1 MDLKMCRLISRLHI
15 LRYIGYIG
23 NRKTLY
29 LHKIQ
34 CNMENKSFS
43 LSRIKI
49 KRLFGN
55 KNIDWKLYQDVNIL
69 GGINGSGKST
79 ILKCVN
85 SILQNEFL
93 EEDTLKL
100 VDSIE
105 LFFANDIVVKWN
117 KFVCNRKE
125 FIPEKDCSYSY
136 SGLNKEGLVTIQKIQ
151 VEQNGE
157 KIDFEDL
164 KKKLNVYF
172 ISTFDT
178 IILKDVSD
186 ILENKD
192 IKTNLDLMIHN
203 QIVKRNGLIVE
214 SVSMYRDEI
223 KKESIDEFAK
233 NYKELFLEKVIDDV
247 LAKKDINVL
256 TKINDKDKLKQ
267 FVLDLFKDEEN
278 SVRTFFEEKMREI
291 VKKKVISEI
300 YEYLDSFFVDK
311 TSIKDTG
318 SFDSLIN
325 NSRINYLQLST
336 GEKQLLY
343 ILLVVFNTNKKTCIL
358 LMDEPDLGL
367 HVIWKEKFVS
377 ILRKIN
383 PNAQIILTTHA
394 PSMVRGWVEHVKEV
408 KQITVK

>member
-1 MDLKMCRLISRLHI
+1 
-15 LRYIGYIG
+15 
-23 NRKTLY
+23 
-29 LHKIQ
+29 
-34 CNMENKSFS
+34 MENKSFS

-100 VDSIE
+100 VDSIK
-105 LFFANDIVVKWN
+105 LFFTNDIVVKWN
-117 KFVCNRKE
+117 KFVCNRIE

-136 SGLNKEGLVTIQKIQ
+136 SGLNKEGLVTIQKVQ

-164 KKKLNVYF
+164 KKNLNVYF

-214 SVSMYRDEI
+214 SVSRYRDEI

-233 NYKELFLEKVIDDV
+233 NYKELFFEKVIDDV

-267 FVLDLFKDEEN
+267 FVLDLLKNEEN

-318 SFDSLIN
+318 SFDFLIN

-343 ILLVVFNTNKKTCIL
+343 ILLVVFNTSKKTCIL

>member
-1 MDLKMCRLISRLHI
+1 
-15 LRYIGYIG
+15 
-23 NRKTLY
+23 
-29 LHKIQ
+29 
-34 CNMENKSFS
+34 MENKSFS

-267 FVLDLFKDEEN
+267 FVLDFFKDEEN

-318 SFDSLIN
+318 SFDFLIN

>member
-1 MDLKMCRLISRLHI
+1 
-15 LRYIGYIG
+15 
-23 NRKTLY
+23 
-29 LHKIQ
+29 
-34 CNMENKSFS
+34 MENKSFS

-318 SFDSLIN
+318 SFDFLIN

>member
-1 MDLKMCRLISRLHI
+1 MI
-15 LRYIGYIG
+15 IGYIG

-318 SFDSLIN
+318 SFDFLIN

>member
-1 MDLKMCRLISRLHI
+1 MI
-15 LRYIGYIG
+15 IGNIG

-318 SFDSLIN
+318 SFDFLIN

>member
-1 MDLKMCRLISRLHI
+1 
-15 LRYIGYIG
+15 
-23 NRKTLY
+23 
-29 LHKIQ
+29 
-34 CNMENKSFS
+34 MENKSFS

-318 SFDSLIN
+318 SFDFLIN

-358 LMDEPDLGL
+358 LMDEPDLEL